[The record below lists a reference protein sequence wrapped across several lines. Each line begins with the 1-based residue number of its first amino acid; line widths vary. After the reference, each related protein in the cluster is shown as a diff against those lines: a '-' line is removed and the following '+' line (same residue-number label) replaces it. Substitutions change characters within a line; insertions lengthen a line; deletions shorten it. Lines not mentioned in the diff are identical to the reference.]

1 MPVFLWGAL
10 HTGRKAL
17 NTRNYTKKEKLNKNM
32 KNSLVGT
39 DITKKTM
46 KKTQTLIIHKCGF

>member
-17 NTRNYTKKEKLNKNM
+17 NTRNYTKKERQNKNM
-32 KNSLVGT
+32 KNSLVGK

-46 KKTQTLIIHKCGF
+46 KKTQTLKVYYP